1 MSESLIEITD
11 ESFQDEVI
19 DKGGIVVVDYY
30 AIWCGP
36 CKAIGACMEQLSREN
51 PDTLK
56 VVKGDIEANSNS
68 VSKFGINGVPAI
80 LMFKDGELI
89 SQHVG
94 LRTLKDIRKDVEEVR
109 NAK

>member
-1 MSESLIEITD
+1 MSESVIEITD

-19 DKGGIVVVDYY
+19 EEGGVVVVDYY
-30 AIWCGP
+30 ATWCGP
-36 CKAIGACMEQLSREN
+36 CKAIGFAMEQLSKEY

-56 VVKGDIEANSNS
+56 VVKGNIEENSDS

-94 LRTLKDIRKDVEEVR
+94 LRTLKDIKKDVEEVR
-109 NAK
+109 NA